1 MDAVRGADQ
10 STNIIGFSFPR
21 KVGRKS
27 NKEKN
32 IIKFFV
38 TKGKFKIYF
47 YWKKKKKNLKTDFHK
62 K

>member
-47 YWKKKKKNLKTDFHK
+47 
-62 K
+62 